1 MSNAS
6 SVSRPLG
13 FKTLLI
19 LGYVHQAFSI
29 ALLGAALVS
38 FVSQGNYARFV
49 LIVIGLILAAGS
61 VVALFGV
68 LSKKSLPA
76 LRWLRLLLWLGVAKE
91 PLTGLWLLGRSDADM
106 GGYWMTT
113 LVTEAVLIPVAI
125 YWTRSVHCKYLS
137 SLQA

>member
-29 ALLGAALVS
+29 TLLGAALVS
-38 FVSQGNYARFV
+38 FVAQGIYARFG

-61 VVALFGV
+61 VAAIFGV

-91 PLTGLWLLGRSDADM
+91 PLTGLWFLGRSDADM
-106 GGYWMTT
+106 GGYWMTM
-113 LVTEAVLIPVAI
+113 LVTEAILIPVAI
-125 YWTRSVHCKYLS
+125 YWTRSVQSKYLF

>member
-1 MSNAS
+1 MSNTS

-38 FVSQGNYARFV
+38 FVAQGIYARFV

-61 VVALFGV
+61 VVAIFGV
-68 LSKKSLPA
+68 LRKKSLPA

-113 LVTEAVLIPVAI
+113 LVTEVVLIPVAI
-125 YWTRSVHCKYLS
+125 YWTRSVHFKYLS